1 MATRNASDL
10 LEELCQ
16 RTKLDCDT
24 MDLDFVKEFTAKRGK
39 FADCTSNQV
48 SYLSWSFYSSNAR
61 ARLTGA
67 L

>member
-24 MDLDFVKEFTAKRGK
+24 MDLDFVKEFVAKRGK

-48 SYLSWSFYSSNAR
+48 IFLPFPHLGPLLLSDSP
-61 ARLTGA
+61 
-67 L
+67 